1 MKLYMYM
8 YMNMNINPIYYINII
23 FLCLYIMFNVVI
35 CGVVKNAAKHLSAN
49 MEAAISLGQQCDKY
63 KIVIYENNS
72 TDDTKAILSS
82 YNAARPEFQILSEDI
97 DSAVIKEKS
106 KIWAYTRVT
115 GSDHPCRI
123 EQISNAR
130 NKLVNELQKE
140 SYDDYTYV
148 VMIDFDSKMFTVE
161 GILESLRLVKENRKR
176 VIYANSPSYYD
187 YYALRSAHS
196 DYNLFGPEVI
206 GDHFWQWMAKEPLR
220 IEPSPT
226 AALVPVYSAFNGIG
240 VYAMEVFT
248 SHFYDVLPNAAV
260 KNVYRKIA
268 ETHADAYA
276 KFYTILQAGC
286 AKFSGGERDELFFWK
301 NNSGYDKPVLC
312 EHVAFNFALIEEGC
326 EIYINPRMLYLWN

>member
-1 MKLYMYM
+1 
-8 YMNMNINPIYYINII
+8 
-23 FLCLYIMFNVVI
+23 MFNVVI
-35 CGVVKNAAKHLSAN
+35 CGVVKNAAQHLRANIESAIN
-49 MEAAISLGQQCDKY
+49 LGQKCNKY
-63 KIVIYENNS
+63 KILIYENNS
-72 TDDTKAILSS
+72 TDATKSILSS
-82 YNAARPEFQILSEDI
+82 YQARPEFHIISEDI
-97 DSAVIKEKS
+97 DSAIIKKKS
-106 KIWAYTRVT
+106 KIWAYTKVT

-130 NKLVNELQKE
+130 NKLVDELQKE
-140 SYDDYTYV
+140 IYDDYTYV
-148 VMIDFDSKMFTVE
+148 VMIDFDSKMFMVE

-196 DYNLFGPEVI
+196 DYNLFGPELM
-206 GDHFWQWMAKEPLR
+206 GEHFWKWMSIEPLR
-220 IEPSPT
+220 IQPSPT

-240 VYAMEVFT
+240 VYSMEVFI
-248 SHFYDVLPNAAV
+248 SHFYDALPTTAV

-286 AKFSGGERDELFFWK
+286 DKFPGGERDELFYWK
-301 NNSGYDKPVLC
+301 NNSGYDKPVIC
-312 EHVAFNFALIEEGC
+312 EHVAFNFSLIEDGC